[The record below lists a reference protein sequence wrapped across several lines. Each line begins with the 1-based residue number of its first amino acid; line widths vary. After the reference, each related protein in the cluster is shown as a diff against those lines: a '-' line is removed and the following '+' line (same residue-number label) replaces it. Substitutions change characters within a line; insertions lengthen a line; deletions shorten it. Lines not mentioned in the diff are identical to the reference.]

1 MTESI
6 DYVAVFQSL
15 PVPVLLLTP
24 DLTVLDCNAAFN
36 RVSGRTTQ
44 ELRGENIIAAFP
56 DNPDDPGASG
66 TNNLTESLRR
76 CLATGE
82 ADVMA
87 LQRYDVEAPA
97 SPGHFAERYWCPVNV
112 PVKDAEGSVVLVL
125 HAVEEVSDLI
135 RKFVEAQAAGA

>member
-1 MTESI
+1 MAESI
-6 DYVAVFQSL
+6 DYGAIFQSL
-15 PVPVLLLTP
+15 PMPVLLLTP
-24 DLTVLDCNAAFN
+24 NFTVLDCNAAYS
-36 RVSGRTTQ
+36 RISGRTAD
-44 ELRGENIIAAFP
+44 ELRGVNILAAFP

-66 TNNLTESLRR
+66 TTNLDESLRR

-82 ADVMA
+82 ADIMA

-97 SPGHFAERYWCPVNV
+97 SKGDFAERYWCPVNV
-112 PVKDAEGSVVLVL
+112 PVKDAEGRVVLVL